1 MWYFEEQEVWDKF
14 NGILVSQVGAKF
26 QHMAMVPNPG
36 GAFDCSTFPGWCY
49 AELGIVK
56 DVRYPHYDF
65 KWFQSHPTLLQE
77 TVENILRERLDPALE
92 VIELPLTEVP
102 MRGDIGLVWTYRKD
116 LPNHTVICLE
126 NEQFIHSR
134 WGKGIEIMPYKLSW
148 AQDKLCK
155 LYRIKRK

>member
-1 MWYFEEQEVWDKF
+1 MWYFEDDKIWEQYYK
-14 NGILVSQVGAKF
+14 ILSAQVGAQF

-36 GAFDCSTFPGWCY
+36 GAFDCSTFPGWCL

-56 DVRYPHYDF
+56 DVSYPHYDS
-65 KWFQSHPTLLQE
+65 KWYLSHPTLLQE
-77 TVENILRERLDPALE
+77 TVEKILRERLIPELE
-92 VIELPLTEVP
+92 VIELPLIEVP
-102 MRGDIGLVWTYRKD
+102 MRGDVGLVWTYKKD
-116 LPNHTVICLE
+116 IPNHCVICLE
-126 NEQFIHSR
+126 NEKFIHCR